1 MWLCVHVCFGV
12 LCVCYVCMDM
22 CEYGC
27 VCVCVLCVCTTGGML
42 PVLAKWW
49 VPEVWRVHSS
59 TAGTGGPDWLRPP

>member
-1 MWLCVHVCFGV
+1 MCG
-12 LCVCYVCMDM
+12 CVCMCVLVCYACVM
-22 CEYGC
+22 CVWVCVSMG
-27 VCVCVLCVCTTGGML
+27 VCVCVLCVCTTGGIL

>member
-1 MWLCVHVCFGV
+1 MRLCVHMCVWVCYAFECM
-12 LCVCYVCMDM
+12 CVCI
-22 CEYGC
+22 
-27 VCVCVLCVCTTGGML
+27 LCVCTIGGML